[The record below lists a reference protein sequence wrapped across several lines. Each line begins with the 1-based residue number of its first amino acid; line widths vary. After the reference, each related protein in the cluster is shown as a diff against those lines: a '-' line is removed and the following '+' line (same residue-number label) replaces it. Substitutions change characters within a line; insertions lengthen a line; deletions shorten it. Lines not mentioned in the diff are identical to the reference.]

1 MQTNDMS
8 GKDDNDALIKNQDTK
23 TRRAW
28 VDRAL
33 QGVRRRLEKGED
45 LPSAPE
51 PADRPYL
58 HIVPSGRKRP

>member
-8 GKDDNDALIKNQDTK
+8 DRDDNDDLIKNQDTK

-33 QGVRRRLEKGED
+33 RSVRRRLEKGEAI
-45 LPSAPE
+45 PKAPE
-51 PADRPYL
+51 PADRPHL
-58 HIVPSGRKRP
+58 HVVPSGRKR

>member
-8 GKDDNDALIKNQDTK
+8 DEDKNDDIIKNEDTL

-33 QGVRRRLEKGED
+33 QSVRRRLEGNQGI
-45 LPSAPE
+45 PE
-51 PADRPYL
+51 ASEAAEQRPQL
-58 HIVPSGRKRP
+58 FVVPTGRKR